1 MKYNRCGTTIPINDK
16 GTPNMNLFPLNNQRA
31 WKDLWLN
38 ELKNDPEKKSGTDH
52 FKKWDQRA
60 RGFDKRSATSEAV
73 SRKERILSILK
84 EAGALRTGFHVLDV
98 GAGSGNWAI
107 PMAEMGANVVALEP
121 SGGMVEI
128 LREKMAAKGIGPDQ
142 IRIIQKTWQDVDVE
156 KEGLAGQFD
165 LVFSSMNP
173 GVCDPATLEKLMQA
187 SRKFCYLST
196 FSGGGWRGCYNDL
209 WLHITGQKIESTSW
223 DFIYPFTYV
232 YSLGYRPQIDFN
244 VWSHDREET
253 IDEAVE
259 NILFFIQGVTEV
271 TPEIRQ
277 KLEAHV
283 TDQAVDGIF
292 HQAQTV
298 CQGMM
303 LWQVA

>member
-1 MKYNRCGTTIPINDK
+1 
-16 GTPNMNLFPLNNQRA
+16 MNVFPLTNQSA
-31 WKDLWLN
+31 WKNLWLN
-38 ELKNDPEKKSGTDH
+38 ALKNDPKEKGTDH
-52 FKKWDQRA
+52 VKKWDNRA
-60 RGFDKRSATSEAV
+60 RVFDKRSATPEAV
-73 SRKERILSILK
+73 ARKERILSMLR
-84 EAGALRTGFHVLDV
+84 EAGALQPGSCVLDV

-128 LREKMAAKGIGPDQ
+128 LKEKMAAKGIGPDQ
-142 IRIIQKTWQDVDVE
+142 IRINQQTWQDVDVQ

-173 GVCDPATLEKLMQA
+173 GVCDPVTLEKLMQA
-187 SRKFCYLST
+187 SRNFCYLST

-209 WLHITGQKIESTSW
+209 WLDITGQKLESTSW
-223 DFIYPFTYV
+223 DFIYPFTYI

-259 NILFFIQGVTEV
+259 NILFFIQGMTTV

-277 KLEAHV
+277 KLKAHV
-283 TDQAVDGIF
+283 THQAVDGIF
-292 HQAQTV
+292 HQKQTV

-303 LWQVA
+303 LWQVD